1 MTASAPLVEVTRGL
15 SVESRHTGAV
25 AIADVTGKLV
35 FSLGDAE
42 RLTFPR
48 SGVKALQGLPLVESG
63 AAARF
68 GLTEAELALACA
80 SHGGEPEH
88 VATAAGALARL
99 GLTADALE
107 CGAHWPMN
115 DAAARALAASG
126 AGPTTL
132 HNNCSG
138 KHAGFLCLA
147 CAMEVEPA
155 GYIDA
160 EHPVQ
165 REVTAALEAMTGTR
179 LAEAPRGVDGCGIP
193 TFAMPLAAVATA
205 FARFGAGHGL
215 GEHRAAAARTL
226 REAAWSAPFQ
236 IGGSGRFDTEAM
248 QLGAGRVFV
257 KMGAEGVH
265 VGAIPELGYGV
276 AIKIDDGA
284 TRAAEAVMAAVL
296 IRLLAPEGDFGEWLA
311 GRVRRPLRNWAG
323 VEVGEV
329 RATELL
335 AG

>member
-1 MTASAPLVEVTRGL
+1 
-15 SVESRHTGAV
+15 
-25 AIADVTGKLV
+25 
-35 FSLGDAE
+35 
-42 RLTFPR
+42 
-48 SGVKALQGLPLVESG
+48 
-63 AAARF
+63 
-68 GLTEAELALACA
+68 
-80 SHGGEPEH
+80 
-88 VATAAGALARL
+88 
-99 GLTADALE
+99 
-107 CGAHWPMN
+107 
-115 DAAARALAASG
+115 
-126 AGPTTL
+126 
-132 HNNCSG
+132 
-138 KHAGFLCLA
+138 
-147 CAMEVEPA
+147 
-155 GYIDA
+155 
-160 EHPVQ
+160 
-165 REVTAALEAMTGTR
+165 
-179 LAEAPRGVDGCGIP
+179 
-193 TFAMPLAAVATA
+193 
-205 FARFGAGHGL
+205 
-215 GEHRAAAARTL
+215 AAARTL

-311 GRVRRPLRNWAG
+311 GRARRPMRNWAG